1 MMLEF
6 FTFSLF
12 NNLLI
17 SFLIFKDLE
26 LLSETIIGL
35 FIYLFGALGQTRTG
49 TPKRAR
55 ILSPLCLP
63 ISPRGHISLS
73 KSFILLY
80 YNLYFIK
87 YIYSVKKIL
96 IYNSGGGL
104 GDSIQII
111 PLILS
116 LKNHYRRSDIFY
128 LGAHPNHFEGKLKE
142 YNIKIQTFNL
152 SLNYFGFRW
161 WHYFFVKKNFNKKN
175 EVKFD
180 LIIDLQSKFRN
191 TLILKRIPHNHFYS
205 TTFGNLF
212 STKKVKY
219 KTKDHLKNLN
229 IFLEDKIKVV
239 NFNCSRLPKNLINE
253 AKKLLPKSNYIGFS
267 ITQGNE
273 YRKKSWSIYKFI
285 SLANKSLIKKKT
297 PVFFIEKNQEH
308 IIEKIKNQVPGAL
321 FPETKSELSCPA
333 LVTALSSRLDQ
344 AISIDNGIMHMIS
357 LADIPM
363 VVLFGPTN
371 SEKFAPKNNYT
382 KILDSKKIYS
392 TQDIDSITVDEV
404 YNLI

>member
-1 MMLEF
+1 M
-6 FTFSLF
+6 
-12 NNLLI
+12 
-17 SFLIFKDLE
+17 
-26 LLSETIIGL
+26 
-35 FIYLFGALGQTRTG
+35 
-49 TPKRAR
+49 
-55 ILSPLCLP
+55 
-63 ISPRGHISLS
+63 
-73 KSFILLY
+73 
-80 YNLYFIK
+80 
-87 YIYSVKKIL
+87 KKIL

-111 PLILS
+111 PFILS
-116 LKNHYRRSDIFY
+116 LQNHYRRSNIFY

-142 YNIKIQTFNL
+142 YNIKVKTLELNL
-152 SLNYFGFRW
+152 KYFGFRW
-161 WHYFFVKKNFNKKN
+161 WHLLFVKKNFKKKN
-175 EVKFD
+175 NIKFD

-191 TLILKRIPHNHFYS
+191 SLVLKRIPHDHFYS

-219 KTKDHLKNLN
+219 KSKNHLENLN
-229 IFLEDKIKVV
+229 IFLEEKIRIVD
-239 NFNCSRLPKNLINE
+239 FNCNKLPKNLLNE
-253 AKKLLPKSNYIGFS
+253 AKKLLPKLNYIGFS

-285 SLANKSLIKKKT
+285 SLANKSLIKNKT
-297 PVFFIEKNQEH
+297 PVFFIEKSQEH

-344 AISIDNGIMHMIS
+344 AVSIDNGVMHMMG

-363 VVLFGPTN
+363 VVLFGPTS

-382 KILDSKKIYS
+382 KILDSKKLHG
-392 TQDIDSITVDEV
+392 TKDIESISVDEV
-404 YNLI
+404 YGLI